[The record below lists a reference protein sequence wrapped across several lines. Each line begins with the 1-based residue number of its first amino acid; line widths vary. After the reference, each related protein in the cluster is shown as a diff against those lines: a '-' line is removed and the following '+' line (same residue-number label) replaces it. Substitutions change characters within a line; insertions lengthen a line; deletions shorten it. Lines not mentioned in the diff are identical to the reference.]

1 MEIKNLEN
9 NLGRYLTC
17 GDVQFFHNT
26 VTNKFV
32 FSMTSLN
39 CAVCATLDIEVEPT
53 DLKHAL
59 IERCGTPAITLSAGN
74 TFLYFSFDSIEAYC
88 LVCDVYC
95 IEPHADLCEAF
106 KRIEQSFQMCN
117 PADEDR

>member
-26 VTNKFV
+26 VTNKFF
-32 FSMTSLN
+32 FSVTSLN
-39 CAVCATLDIEVEPT
+39 CAVCATLDVEVEPT
-53 DLKHAL
+53 DLKHSL
-59 IERCGTPAITLSAGN
+59 FERDDNFAITLSARN
-74 TFLYFSFDSIEAYC
+74 TSLYFSFDSVEAYC
-88 LVCDVYC
+88 LACDVFR
-95 IEPHADLCEAF
+95 IEPHGDLCEAF